1 MGKITDF
8 YPKLSKTMSGIEK
21 SDLLAIHVKSSQV
34 SSKLQVGRT
43 LFMRET
49 IDSNKTDNL
58 MDLEKRKNILIAIVV
73 TILIVIKPLYIENK
87 IINCGYIQILKST

>member
-1 MGKITDF
+1 
-8 YPKLSKTMSGIEK
+8 MSGIEK

-87 IINCGYIQILKST
+87 IINFGYIQILKSTWIIA

>member
-1 MGKITDF
+1 
-8 YPKLSKTMSGIEK
+8 MSGIEK

-58 MDLEKRKNILIAIVV
+58 MDLKKRKNKLIAIVV

-87 IINCGYIQILKST
+87 IINFGYIQILKSTWIIA

>member
-34 SSKLQVGRT
+34 SSKR
-43 LFMRET
+43 
-49 IDSNKTDNL
+49 
-58 MDLEKRKNILIAIVV
+58 
-73 TILIVIKPLYIENK
+73 
-87 IINCGYIQILKST
+87 